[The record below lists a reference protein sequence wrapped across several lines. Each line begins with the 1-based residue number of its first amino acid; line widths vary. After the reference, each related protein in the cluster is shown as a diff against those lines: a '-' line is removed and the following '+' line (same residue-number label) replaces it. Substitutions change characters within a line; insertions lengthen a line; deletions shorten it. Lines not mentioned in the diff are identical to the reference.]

1 MQRLALFD
9 IDNTLI
15 SIGSGNLKQRRA
27 MNAAFERSHGI
38 PDASEHVPFTGG
50 MDLPLM
56 MMVYRKWGLIPEGFP
71 TPPDMSAFK
80 AAYFEDLARN
90 LQDRNRPRSAY
101 DGMALPADYMA
112 AAGASHWGLV
122 LNRRVLL
129 DLSSRVSDWLIAGL
143 SNSPG

>member
-1 MQRLALFD
+1 MA
-9 IDNTLI
+9 
-15 SIGSGNLKQRRA
+15 
-27 MNAAFERSHGI
+27 E
-38 PDASEHVPFTGG
+38 E
-50 MDLPLM
+50 
-56 MMVYRKWGLIPEGFP
+56 PE

-80 AAYFEDLARN
+80 AAYFEGLARN

-129 DLSSRVSDWLIAGL
+129 DLSSRVSDWLIASL
-143 SNSPG
+143 TTSPG